1 MGLGARVRVSGQ
13 REGWCVTVTMV
24 AVSRPESQTPRKTV
38 LAGSHARKAPQCTT
52 SRASSFHFFS
62 FRVYLIES
70 NLGRG
75 RGRVRVKGER

>member
-1 MGLGARVRVSGQ
+1 
-13 REGWCVTVTMV
+13 MV

-70 NLGRG
+70 NLWRARG
-75 RGRVRVKGER
+75 EGEGEGEGEGQGQG